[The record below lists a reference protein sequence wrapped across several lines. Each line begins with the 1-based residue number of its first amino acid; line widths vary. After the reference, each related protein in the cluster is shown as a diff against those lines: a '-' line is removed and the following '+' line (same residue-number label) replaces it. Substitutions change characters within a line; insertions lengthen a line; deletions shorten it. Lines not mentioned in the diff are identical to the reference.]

1 MTTKR
6 QYLEHLAGLPER
18 KKSAV
23 ARPAAVDPSTRLTS
37 LDAYRGFIMVVLA
50 SAGFGIAKLARA
62 ALDQGTES
70 VRLWTTLKYH
80 FSHPEWISQTV
91 VPESIREVDLNTFGC
106 SAWDLI
112 QPSFMFMVGVAMAY
126 SYGKRKDRGD
136 SRFKTWTHVVTRA
149 LVLVLLGVFL
159 SSQWSDQT
167 NWSFA
172 NVLCQIGLGYIF
184 VYLLLGRKR
193 PVQLAAAV
201 LILVGWSLAFYLYP
215 QPGPGFDYASV
226 GVGAPVDPS
235 HGDPAAAEPASGPAP
250 IADEWRMPDR
260 FAPWTKNVN
269 VAADFDRWLLNQFP
283 RSEPFEFNRGGYATL
298 NFVPSIFTMLL
309 GVMAGQLLRGPRR
322 PIVKFLLLVLGGVV
336 CIALGATAG
345 ATVCPVIKRIWT
357 PSWALFSGAYVL
369 WMLAVF
375 YLVIDVMRLKFWTWP
390 LVVVGMNSLAVYVMA
405 QSMKGWVTKMLT
417 IHFGPDLMPAVVRD
431 WLTGATGWNLA
442 HDGPYAPVVQ
452 SVMILLVFWLICVWM
467 YRQKIFVRV

>member
-1 MTTKR
+1 MKPKR
-6 QYLEHLAGLPER
+6 PYR
-18 KKSAV
+18 
-23 ARPAAVDPSTRLTS
+23 ARPAEKGDRKEPRAARSAAVEPSARLAS

-62 ALDQGTES
+62 ALEQGTES
-70 VRLWTTLKYH
+70 VTLWRTLEYH

-91 VPESIREVDLNTFGC
+91 VPESIRQVDLNTFGC

-126 SYGKRKDRGD
+126 SYAKRKDRGD
-136 SRFKTWTHVVTRA
+136 SRFRTWTHVVTRA

-167 NWSFA
+167 NWVFA
-172 NVLCQIGLGYIF
+172 NVLCQIGLGYLF
-184 VYLLLGRKR
+184 VYLLLDRR
-193 PVQLAAAV
+193 LAVQLAVAV
-201 LILVGWSLAFYLYP
+201 LILVGWWLAFFLYP
-215 QPGPGFDYASV
+215 QPGPDFDYASV
-226 GVGAPVDPS
+226 GIGAPADETQGGS
-235 HGDPAAAEPASGPAP
+235 AGSDPAPPPAP
-250 IADEWRMPDR
+250 IADQWRMPDR

-269 VAADFDRWLLNQFP
+269 LAADFDRWLLNQFP
-283 RSEPFEFNRGGYATL
+283 RSEPFEFNRGGYTTL

-322 PIVKFLLLVLGGVV
+322 SIVKFLLLVLGGVV
-336 CIALGATAG
+336 CMALGATAG

-369 WMLAVF
+369 GMLAAF

-390 LVVVGMNSLAVYVMA
+390 LLVVGMNSIAVYVMA

-417 IHFGPDLMPAVVRD
+417 IHFGPDLMPAAVNS
-431 WLTGATGWNLA
+431 WLATTTGLNLA
-442 HDGPYAPVVQ
+442 HEGPYAPVVQ